1 MSDIK
6 KAQQLQT
13 RIDMIRRADG
23 YANMT
28 SKFGTSRDPY
38 VATGFKLGTVF
49 GQQEVEA
56 RYRYDWMVRRIVEAL
71 PEDGL
76 REWIDFKTE
85 DDEVV
90 KKVNEKLKQIKAK
103 SKLNDGLTFGRLYG
117 GAVGVLVTTGS
128 GGPEDPLTELDDLI
142 GINILDRWQLQ
153 VEKSF
158 TDPLEPNFGE
168 PEIYRLT
175 PRIGDQIPN
184 SRIHA
189 SRVLRFD
196 GARISDIDKIANKG
210 WTDSVIIALQDALK
224 AFGISLQSGSQLFMD
239 FVTKVLQ
246 IENAQELLQSAEGRT
261 ALETRLQAAIANLSN
276 MGIVFTDGKEG
287 SQETFKKIQTPI
299 QGFVDLVKLY
309 IDIMAGASGYP
320 KTRLFGQQVG
330 TLAGAEEDT
339 RGYYDRVSG
348 YQGTQIKPPLERII
362 ELILRSKQGP
372 TSGNVPDDW
381 TIEFNPLWQPTEKE
395 QAETRKLMSETDKN
409 NIEAGVYTGEEAATS
424 RYGADGFSVDTT
436 LDFDARD
443 AMGGIEEEGEGDDR
457 EDQAPHVHKI
467 GGKFTGPPIKSPKG
481 GHRHLFDGDLVSLAE
496 DGPGHTHRTFGGE
509 ESGGPV
515 DRGAG

>member
-1 MSDIK
+1 MNSIE
-6 KAQQLQT
+6 KAQRLQT
-13 RIDMIRRADG
+13 RIDAVRKADG
-23 YANMT
+23 YANMA

-49 GQQEVEA
+49 SQQEIEA
-56 RYRYDWMVRRIVEAL
+56 RYRYDWMVRRVVEAL

-76 REWIDFKTE
+76 REWVDFKTE

-90 KKVNEKLKQIKAK
+90 KEVNEKLKQIKAK
-103 SKLNDGLTFGRLYG
+103 SKLNDGLTYGRLYG

-128 GGPEDPLTELDDLI
+128 GGPEEPLTALDDLV

-158 TDPLEPNFGE
+158 TNPLEPNFGE

-175 PRIGDQIPN
+175 PRLGSRATDN
-184 SRIHA
+184 RIHA

-210 WTDSVIIALQDALK
+210 WEDSIIVALQDALK

-261 ALETRLQAAIANLSN
+261 ALEVRLQAAVANLSN

-287 SQETFKKIQTPI
+287 SAETFKKIQTPI

-309 IDIMAGASGYP
+309 IDIMAGASGIP

-348 YQGTQIKPPLERII
+348 YQGTDIQPPLERVI
-362 ELILRSKQGP
+362 ELILLSKNGP
-372 TSGNVPDDW
+372 TSGNVPDEW
-381 TIEFNPLWQPTEKE
+381 SIEFNPLWQPTEKE
-395 QAETRKLMSETDKN
+395 QSETRKIMSETDKN
-409 NIEAGVYTGEEAATS
+409 NIESGVYSAEEAATN

-436 LDFDARD
+436 LDFDARGE
-443 AMGGIEEEGEGDDR
+443 MGNIEEEEEGDR
-457 EDQAPHVHKI
+457 TDQAPHVHKI
-467 GGKFTGPPIKSPKG
+467 GDKFTGPPIKSPKG

-509 ESGGPV
+509 TTGGPV
-515 DRGAG
+515 DRGVG